1 MLIGLREASM
11 IFQPF
16 ADLSKGIIKRKGGE
30 KKNVKSFSFLICH
43 DLQVKNYY
51 STQAKENKETVENK
65 SIREGLCFV
74 FVFTVL

>member
-1 MLIGLREASM
+1 M

-30 KKNVKSFSFLICH
+30 KKNIKSFSFLICR

-51 STQAKENKETVENK
+51 STY
-65 SIREGLCFV
+65 S
-74 FVFTVL
+74 